1 MSQDKKYDVFVSY
14 KHSRH
19 AADATS
25 LVETLRRGG
34 LTIWFDVDQLV
45 KKNETWISK
54 PELVSTLQSAVQQ
67 SRLSVVFAAA
77 MEAVALPPGMTKE
90 AALATGDCMV
100 DEENGALIAWN
111 WQKLEIDG
119 SDAFIA
125 VYADSCA
132 LHTHESRWRPFSS
145 YEEMLREVERLVREY
160 LKGSQDTV

>member
-54 PELVSTLQSAVQQ
+54 PVNNWSQSKIKYLTLRSTGA
-67 SRLSVVFAAA
+67 RL
-77 MEAVALPPGMTKE
+77 
-90 AALATGDCMV
+90 
-100 DEENGALIAWN
+100 
-111 WQKLEIDG
+111 
-119 SDAFIA
+119 
-125 VYADSCA
+125 
-132 LHTHESRWRPFSS
+132 
-145 YEEMLREVERLVREY
+145 
-160 LKGSQDTV
+160 